1 MGLLILASAA
11 WLALHI
17 GLAGTGLRGLLAR
30 PLGDQGFRGLFS
42 LLSIAVF
49 AGLIYA
55 FIHAPR
61 TPLWVAPE
69 WLRWILVAL
78 MLPALFLLLG
88 SLRTIS
94 VNPADAGTR
103 REAARGILRIT
114 RHPMMCAFSLWALLH
129 IIGTG
134 ELSALVFFG
143 AFLVTAAIGMPSID
157 AKFARRDP
165 LRWQR
170 MADETSILP
179 GGAILAG
186 RNRLVWG
193 EIGWLLPLASL
204 ALWVALLLL
213 HRRFFGV
220 APAPLPWG

>member
-1 MGLLILASAA
+1 MGPLILAGAL

-17 GLAGTGLRGLLAR
+17 GLAGTRLRDALAR
-30 PLGDQGFRGLFS
+30 PLGEQGFRGLFS
-42 LLSIAVF
+42 LLSVAVF

-61 TPLWVAPE
+61 TPLWVTPE
-69 WLRWILVAL
+69 GLRWLLALL
-78 MLPALFLLLG
+78 MLPALFLFLG
-88 SLRTIS
+88 SLGTVS
-94 VNPADAGTR
+94 LNPADAGTR
-103 REAARGILRIT
+103 REAARGILRLT
-114 RHPMMCAFSLWALLH
+114 RHPMMCAFTLWALVH

-134 ELSALVFFG
+134 ELSALLFFG
-143 AFLVTAAIGMPSID
+143 AFGLTATLGMPSID

-193 EIGWLLPLASL
+193 EIGWVLPLLSL
-204 ALWVALLLL
+204 VLWLALLLL
-213 HRRFFGV
+213 HRRLFGV
-220 APAPLPWG
+220 APVPL